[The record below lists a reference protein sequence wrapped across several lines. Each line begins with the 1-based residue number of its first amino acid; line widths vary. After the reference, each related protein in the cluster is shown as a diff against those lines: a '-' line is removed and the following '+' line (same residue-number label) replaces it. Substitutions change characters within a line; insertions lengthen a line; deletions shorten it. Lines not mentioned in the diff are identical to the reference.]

1 MEVIRGRGRKKIPV
15 VPVLRLLA
23 DVVTL
28 AGITPTFVENGRG
41 DPP

>member
-1 MEVIRGRGRKKIPV
+1 VGRI
-15 VPVLRLLA
+15 VLAGLA
-23 DVVTL
+23 ALIDVVIL